1 MHLQVTLSVPSD
13 PRTAGTMLA
22 DPVYVR
28 AKVRASGA
36 EELHVDVTPG
46 DEGAFTVTT
55 RRSLPTD
62 QIPPNVRAFVGSSL
76 EVRQAEAWE
85 RPGPDGE
92 RRGTVAVEIVGAPVR
107 LTGTVALTA
116 DGAASR
122 ITYDG
127 ELKAHVPLFGAAVEE
142 AAARAVRGALQ
153 AEEAVA
159 REWVATT
166 PQA

>member
-1 MHLQVTLSVPSD
+1 MHLQVTLSVPTD
-13 PRTAGTMLA
+13 ARTAGTMLA

-36 EELHVDVTPG
+36 EDLQVDVTPG
-46 DEGAFTVTT
+46 EEGAFTVTT
-55 RRSLPTD
+55 RRALPTD
-62 QIPPNVRAFVGSSL
+62 QIPPNVRAFVGSTL

-85 RPGPDGE
+85 PPAADGG
-92 RRGTVAVEIVGAPVR
+92 RRGTVAVEIAGAPVR
-107 LTGTVALTA
+107 LTGTVVLAGEG
-116 DGAASR
+116 GAST

-127 ELKAHVPLFGAAVEE
+127 DLKAHVPLFGAAVEE
-142 AAARAVRGALQ
+142 AAAKAVRGALQ

-166 PQA
+166 PEA